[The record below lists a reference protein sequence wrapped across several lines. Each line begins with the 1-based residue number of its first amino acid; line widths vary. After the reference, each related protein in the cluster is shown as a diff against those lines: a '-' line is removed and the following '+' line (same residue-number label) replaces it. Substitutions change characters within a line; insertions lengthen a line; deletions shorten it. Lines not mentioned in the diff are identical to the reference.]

1 MVMLRVTW
9 ISIVALLIA
18 ARLLAESAEQ
28 LRWLD
33 HADVK
38 ADFHVT
44 VEEKHDTRF
53 LAVRGI
59 GRMVPGSDYDDPN
72 GLVAR
77 YGYRDIEGTSDVG
90 DAEHAR
96 LCRKARDYAKEYNEM
111 LTKYL
116 RSHK

>member
-1 MVMLRVTW
+1 MSRIGFVA
-9 ISIVALLIA
+9 IVAAIIA
-18 ARLLAESAEQ
+18 GRLLAESADQ

-33 HADVK
+33 RADVK
-38 ADFHVT
+38 ADFHAT
-44 VEEKHDTRF
+44 VQKKRDTRF

-59 GRMVPGSDYDDPN
+59 GRMIPGSDYGKSF

-96 LCRKARDYAKEYNEM
+96 LCRKALVYAAEYNEM

>member
-1 MVMLRVTW
+1 MPRLVGV
-9 ISIVALLIA
+9 SIVVAVIA
-18 ARLLAESAEQ
+18 SRLLAESEEQ

-38 ADFHVT
+38 ANFHAA
-44 VEEKHDTRF
+44 VEKKHDTRF

-59 GRMVPGSDYDDPN
+59 SRMIPGSDYGKPF

-77 YGYRDIEGTSDVG
+77 YGYRDIRGTSDVG

-96 LCRKARDYAKEYNEM
+96 LCRKALDYAAQYNEM
-111 LTKYL
+111 LMHYL

>member
-1 MVMLRVTW
+1 MSRLVSV
-9 ISIVALLIA
+9 SIVVAVIA
-18 ARLLAESAEQ
+18 SRVLSESTEQ

-38 ADFHVT
+38 ADFHIT
-44 VEEKHDTRF
+44 VEGKHDTRF

-59 GRMVPGSDYDDPN
+59 GRSVPGADDA
-72 GLVAR
+72 LVAR

-96 LCRKARDYAKEYNEM
+96 LCQKARMYAEQYNEM
-111 LTKYL
+111 LAQYL
-116 RSHK
+116 RS